1 VAAANLSN
9 RRWGVRVRTLGGR
22 YRLETPLGKGGMAVV
37 WRARDLVLGRQ
48 VAVKLLAPTL
58 GDRLSRERIRAEAQV
73 AARLAH
79 PNVASV
85 YDFGESR
92 RRPRGRVPYIVM
104 ELVDGDTLATRQQGD
119 RLHWRTAV
127 CIAAEVAAALAAA
140 HACGVVHRD
149 VKPGNILLGAD
160 GAPRLSDFG
169 LARVVDAARVTTTGV
184 IQGTPAYIAPEQ
196 VRGEAVGPAADV
208 YALGL
213 VLLEALTGRREYDG
227 PPIEAAL
234 ARLFR
239 DPKVPGDLSGGV
251 AEVLPRMVM
260 RDPRA
265 RPGAAEVADGLR
277 MCSAAA
283 AA

>member
-1 VAAANLSN
+1 MGCAHERETGALTGLDHPGLVALHDT
-9 RRWGVRVRTLGGR
+9 GVVAGR
-22 YRLETPLGKGGMAVV
+22 
-37 WRARDLVLGRQ
+37 
-48 VAVKLLAPTL
+48 
-58 GDRLSRERIRAEAQV
+58 
-73 AARLAH
+73 
-79 PNVASV
+79 
-85 YDFGESR
+85 
-92 RRPRGRVPYIVM
+92 PYAVM
-104 ELVDGDTLATRQQGD
+104 ELVEGPSLDDVLRRGPMRVPEVIQLGASVADA
-119 RLHWRTAV
+119 
-127 CIAAEVAAALAAA
+127 IAYV
-140 HACGVVHRD
+140 HCRGVVHRD

-184 IQGTPAYIAPEQ
+184 IEGTPAYIAPEQ

-239 DPKVPGDLSGGV
+239 DPKVPGDLCGGL

-260 RDPRA
+260 RDPDA
-265 RPGAAEVADGLR
+265 RPSASEVADALR
-277 MCSAAA
+277 MGSAAA
-283 AA
+283 AAAA